1 LAVIPLIP
9 IFGLMESLPGLRGFV
24 KFARRA
30 ENKFMV
36 IAKPS

>member
-1 LAVIPLIP
+1 
-9 IFGLMESLPGLRGFV
+9 MESIPGLHGFM